1 MVFLQA
7 KSYLFMKKITILSI
21 ALLIFAA
28 TPDLPKVGLQ
38 LSAIGQAK
46 TPQPKKDD
54 PKNLGYVSPE
64 IAEKLSQQEIDKINA
79 NVELLLQ
86 TQSCIRCD
94 LRGVKL
100 VNIRLKNPIL
110 TGADLSDAN
119 LSRSTF
125 ELADFVNTNLAR
137 TDLSGAILKEARISN
152 TNLRKANLKNTNLDG
167 ADLRFSDL
175 RDANLSGA
183 NLRNANMDGA
193 SWDRASMAGTTMP
206 DGSKNQ

>member
-1 MVFLQA
+1 
-7 KSYLFMKKITILSI
+7 MKKITILSI

-28 TPDLPKVGLQ
+28 TLEYPKVGLQ
-38 LSAIGQAK
+38 LSAIGQTQ
-46 TPQPKKDD
+46 TPQPKTPPAKKDD

-64 IAEKLSQQEIDKINA
+64 FAEKVSQQEIDQINA
-79 NVELLLQ
+79 NVEMLLQ
-86 TQSCIRCD
+86 TQSCPRCD
-94 LRGVKL
+94 LRAVKL
-100 VNIRLKNPIL
+100 VNIRLKNPVL

-119 LSRSTF
+119 LSQSTF

-137 TDLSGAILKEARISN
+137 TDLSGAILIEARISN
-152 TNLRKANLKNTNLDG
+152 TNLRKANLNKTNLEG

-183 NLRNANMDGA
+183 NLRNANMEGA

-206 DGSKNQ
+206 DGRKNQ